1 MTACTSTIITVFM
14 TSCKMKIKTA
24 SALLFSMF
32 CILFCGISCVD
43 INEELGSGFIPT
55 DQRYDIHIDE
65 FAIKSIDMKPVTELS
80 GYSSS
85 RMTIGA
91 IRTEDN
97 KLITRSSAFSLI
109 PAAKYDFGEGGK
121 VARFHF
127 AVAKDTLS
135 YIDPSQ
141 RRILQDIYVY
151 ALQEPTDDTD
161 GYISSEPGQGEMI
174 ADAAIYDGGDS
185 LSFDFRN
192 EWASEFLAKL
202 QAAEPSVYDSVGA
215 FTQNVFP
222 GIIIK
227 ADEPASSGGRINMFT
242 LTTGANLSD
251 YTLSGG
257 YATLTVQGAEFEGRV
272 VEDTTFMFLYGAMD
286 FSITQAATDYYSGE
300 TLTPQSALNISS
312 SDLDETEYSGTG
324 ITVDGG
330 GGLKPVIR
338 ARELRDRLTEML
350 RDKGIDPADVII
362 NKATVVMP
370 YDSNTPYEDV
380 DLFPQI
386 LSPACR
392 ITNTENG
399 EETVSYAGITD
410 TSSSSE
416 NTGEIDR
423 STSMYSPDISYH
435 MQQILGLPEY
445 DETDSD
451 ITEQYA
457 EKDIWFMIMAV
468 EEQQEEQEGTS
479 EYYQNMQ
486 YAMYYNNLYNY
497 GYGGYGYG
505 YGGYGYGG
513 YGYNNYYDYYTMAA
527 YYSAMQSAQSS
538 QSSTT
543 TVLDRDRYY
552 KAVLRGP
559 EADTDESRPLEDR
572 RVPYLKV
579 TYSVRR

>member
-1 MTACTSTIITVFM
+1 
-14 TSCKMKIKTA
+14 
-24 SALLFSMF
+24 
-32 CILFCGISCVD
+32 
-43 INEELGSGFIPT
+43 
-55 DQRYDIHIDE
+55 
-65 FAIKSIDMKPVTELS
+65 
-80 GYSSS
+80 
-85 RMTIGA
+85 
-91 IRTEDN
+91 
-97 KLITRSSAFSLI
+97 
-109 PAAKYDFGEGGK
+109 
-121 VARFHF
+121 
-127 AVAKDTLS
+127 
-135 YIDPSQ
+135 
-141 RRILQDIYVY
+141 
-151 ALQEPTDDTD
+151 
-161 GYISSEPGQGEMI
+161 
-174 ADAAIYDGGDS
+174 
-185 LSFDFRN
+185 
-192 EWASEFLAKL
+192 
-202 QAAEPSVYDSVGA
+202 
-215 FTQNVFP
+215 
-222 GIIIK
+222 
-227 ADEPASSGGRINMFT
+227 
-242 LTTGANLSD
+242 
-251 YTLSGG
+251 
-257 YATLTVQGAEFEGRV
+257 
-272 VEDTTFMFLYGAMD
+272 
-286 FSITQAATDYYSGE
+286 
-300 TLTPQSALNISS
+300 
-312 SDLDETEYSGTG
+312 
-324 ITVDGG
+324 
-330 GGLKPVIR
+330 
-338 ARELRDRLTEML
+338 
-350 RDKGIDPADVII
+350 
-362 NKATVVMP
+362 MP

-392 ITNTENG
+392 IANTENG

>member
-1 MTACTSTIITVFM
+1 
-14 TSCKMKIKTA
+14 MKIKTA

-141 RRILQDIYVY
+141 KRILQDIYVY

-242 LTTGANLSD
+242 LTTGADLQQ
-251 YTLSGG
+251 YYLSGG
-257 YATLTVQGAEFEGRV
+257 YATLTVKGVEYEGRDEPV
-272 VEDTTFMFLYGAMD
+272 DTTFLFLYGAQD

-300 TLTPQSALNISS
+300 TLTPQYALNMSS
-312 SDLDETEYSGTG
+312 STLDGLATDTPADE
-324 ITVDGG
+324 IIVDGG
-330 GGLKPVIR
+330 GGLKPVIY
-338 ARELRDRLTEML
+338 AKELKEGFMNILGER
-350 RDKGIDPADVII
+350 GIDPAGVII
-362 NKATVVMP
+362 NKATIVL
-370 YDSNTPYEDV
+370 PYEKNTSYEA
-380 DLFPQI
+380 LESFPAI
-386 LSPACR
+386 LSPTCMVYG
-392 ITNTENG
+392 ENSDG
-399 EETVSYAGITD
+399 EEIVSYAGITD
-410 TSSSSE
+410 TSVSSE
-416 NTGEIDR
+416 SQGNINR
-423 STSMYSPDISYH
+423 STYEYAPDISYH

-486 YAMYYNNLYNY
+486 YAMYYNNLYNNYYGY

-505 YGGYGYGG
+505 YGSYYGG
-513 YGYNNYYDYYTMAA
+513 YGYSNYYDYLAMAA
-527 YYSAMQSAQSS
+527 YYSNMQSS
-538 QSSTT
+538 QQSSST

-559 EADTDESRPLEDR
+559 LADQGGQTTAEDGKTELESR
-572 RVPYLKV
+572 RVPYLKI
-579 TYSVRR
+579 TYSVRKK